1 MARYL
6 GAQCAALHSESSC
19 GTALWAV
26 RCWRCGC
33 RPAGPF
39 RGQPGAT
46 HLGATVMRIRGYIV
60 PSEVFDVTG
69 GAGVC
74 GIRVDTWNTDVT
86 DLNNQPF
93 LQPDYDWMAWLPW
106 NVGATGPTVLA
117 PTSPGNQYAS
127 EWAVDVKSNRKLEEL
142 NETLWLFGDQTGAG
156 ERTYFYH
163 LSIGMK
169 LCLSLTLYGNL

>member
-1 MARYL
+1 MARYSRRPVRRSPQRKFVWDRTFGQF
-6 GAQCAALHSESSC
+6 GAGDVGVDLLA
-19 GTALWAV
+19 
-26 RCWRCGC
+26 
-33 RPAGPF
+33 PF

-106 NVGATGPTVLA
+106 NVGATGPTV
-117 PTSPGNQYAS
+117 PRTNITWNQYAS

-169 LCLSLTLYGNL
+169 LA

>member
-1 MARYL
+1 MARYSRRPVRRSPQRKFVWDRTFGQF
-6 GAQCAALHSESSC
+6 GAGDVGVDLLAPFGVSLVQLISVRLSCVSVATSSR
-19 GTALWAV
+19 A
-26 RCWRCGC
+26 RSS
-33 RPAGPF
+33 
-39 RGQPGAT
+39 
-46 HLGATVMRIRGYIV
+46 MM
-60 PSEVFDVTG
+60 TG

-106 NVGATGPTVLA
+106 NVGATGPTV
-117 PTSPGNQYAS
+117 PRTNITWNQYAS

-169 LCLSLTLYGNL
+169 LA

>member
-1 MARYL
+1 MQDRTGRGLRSRPVRRRSQLEVAGREPHPAGHSSLEDSWLVTL
-6 GAQCAALHSESSC
+6 GAQCAALPQRKFVWDRTLGSS
-19 GTALWAV
+19 G
-26 RCWRCGC
+26 
-33 RPAGPF
+33 AGDVGVDLLAPF

-93 LQPDYDWMAWLPW
+93 PAARLRLD
-106 NVGATGPTVLA
+106 GLA
-117 PTSPGNQYAS
+117 PVERGCH
-127 EWAVDVKSNRKLEEL
+127 
-142 NETLWLFGDQTGAG
+142 
-156 ERTYFYH
+156 RTYCPSHQHH
-163 LSIGMK
+163 LEPVR
-169 LCLSLTLYGNL
+169 L

>member
-1 MARYL
+1 MARYSAPSAPL
-6 GAQCAALHSESSC
+6 STAKVRVGPHFGQFGAGDVGVDLLA
-19 GTALWAV
+19 
-26 RCWRCGC
+26 
-33 RPAGPF
+33 PF

-106 NVGATGPTVLA
+106 NVGATGPTV
-117 PTSPGNQYAS
+117 PRTNITWNQYA
-127 EWAVDVKSNRKLEEL
+127 
-142 NETLWLFGDQTGAG
+142 F
-156 ERTYFYH
+156 
-163 LSIGMK
+163 
-169 LCLSLTLYGNL
+169 

>member
-6 GAQCAALHSESSC
+6 GAQCAALHSESSRV
-19 GTALWAV
+19 GPHFWAV

-33 RPAGPF
+33 RPAGPLPGSAWCNSSRCDCHAYPWLHRPE
-39 RGQPGAT
+39 RG
-46 HLGATVMRIRGYIV
+46 
-60 PSEVFDVTG
+60 FDVTG

-106 NVGATGPTVLA
+106 NVGATGPTV
-117 PTSPGNQYAS
+117 PRTNITWNQYA
-127 EWAVDVKSNRKLEEL
+127 L
-142 NETLWLFGDQTGAG
+142 
-156 ERTYFYH
+156 
-163 LSIGMK
+163 
-169 LCLSLTLYGNL
+169 